1 LLDCKKRKAHA
12 GDLIYWETPDRSRA
26 RLEKALHYGNII
38 IDPRGNC
45 RQKSTQA
52 MEHELIDAIHQSG
65 AKIVIAITGGGSSA
79 IGKLLE
85 VPGGSGSILEAVVP
99 YSQAALEEFLGGT
112 PDQFCSEP
120 TARAMA
126 MAAWMRARR
135 LAGDVDPYKLV
146 GVGLTASLV
155 SSTPKKGEHRIHVGV
170 QTAELTA
177 SYSLTL
183 NKGAR
188 TRIEEELLAADLLIT
203 ALGEVCVPTC
213 GDFNKAVQSSL
224 LDGEQIEHQR
234 QLAEPAWSELL
245 LGKRQIIFAGEPISL
260 KGVFPGA
267 FNPLHAGHREMM
279 AQATKRLGK
288 VAYEIS
294 ITNVDK
300 PPIDFIEIQNR
311 LNGIGEHD
319 VVLTTAP
326 TFREKAALLPNTT
339 FVVGIDTLVRI
350 ADPRYYHDNPA
361 ERDQAIADIAA
372 AGCRFLVFGREL
384 KGDFCCLA
392 DVELPTALRD
402 LCEAVPESEFHED
415 VSSTELRR
423 D

>member
-1 LLDCKKRKAHA
+1 MDK
-12 GDLIYWETPDRSRA
+12 
-26 RLEKALHYGNII
+26 
-38 IDPRGNC
+38 
-45 RQKSTQA
+45 
-52 MEHELIDAIHQSG
+52 ELITAIHQSG
-65 AKIVIAITGGGSSA
+65 AKLGIAITGGGSSA

-126 MAAWMRARR
+126 MAAWMRAWH
-135 LAGDVDPYKLV
+135 LAGDADPYQLV
-146 GVGLTASLV
+146 GVGLTASLI
-155 SSTPKKGEHRIHVGV
+155 SGTPKKGEHRVHVGV
-170 QTAELTA
+170 QTAERTA

-188 TRIEEELLAADLLIT
+188 ARHEEEQLAADLLIS
-203 ALGEVCVPTC
+203 ALADNCLTRSEK
-213 GDFNKAVQSSL
+213 FSASLSL
-224 LDGEQIEHQR
+224 LSGEHVER
-234 QLAEPAWSELL
+234 QEQVSEPAWSELL
-245 LGKRQIIFAGEPISL
+245 LGTRHMVFAEEPTSL

-279 AQATKRLGK
+279 AQASERLGK

-300 PPIDFIEIQNR
+300 PPIDFIEIHNR
-311 LNGIGEHD
+311 LSGIGQHD

-326 TFREKAALLPNTT
+326 TFREKAVLLPNVT
-339 FVVGIDTLVRI
+339 FVVGVDTLVRI
-350 ADPRYYHDNPA
+350 ADPRYYHNNSA
-361 ERDQAIADIAA
+361 ERDQAIEDIAA
-372 AGCRFLVFGREL
+372 ARCRFLVFGREF
-384 KGDFCCLA
+384 KGEFCCVG
-392 DVELPTALRD
+392 DVELPAALRE
-402 LCEAVPESEFHED
+402 LCDAVPESEFHED

-423 D
+423 G

>member
-1 LLDCKKRKAHA
+1 MD
-12 GDLIYWETPDRSRA
+12 
-26 RLEKALHYGNII
+26 N
-38 IDPRGNC
+38 
-45 RQKSTQA
+45 
-52 MEHELIDAIHQSG
+52 ELITEIHRSG
-65 AKIVIAITGGGSSA
+65 AQIVIAITGGGSSA

-85 VPGGSGSILEAVVP
+85 VPGGSASMLESVVP
-99 YSQAALEEFLGGT
+99 YSQVALEEFLGGA

-126 MAAWMRARR
+126 MASWMRARQ
-135 LAGDVDPYKLV
+135 LAAGEDPRKLV
-146 GVGLTASLV
+146 GVGMTASLV
-155 SSTPKKGEHRIHVGV
+155 SNMPKKGDHRIHVGV

-188 TRIEEELLAADLLIT
+188 DRCEEEQLAANLLIS
-203 ALGEVCVPTC
+203 ALGEVCLHT
-213 GDFNKAVQSSL
+213 DNSL
-224 LDGEQIEHQR
+224 QRFLLNGEQVERRQ
-234 QLAEPAWSELL
+234 QLAESEWTELL
-245 LGKRQIIFAGEPISL
+245 LGTQKIVFAGERSSL

-279 AQATKRLGK
+279 AQASKRLGK

-311 LNGIGEHD
+311 LNGLGQHD
-319 VVLTTAP
+319 VVLTAAP

-361 ERDQAIADIAA
+361 ERDKAIEHIAQ

-384 KGDFCCLA
+384 KGKFCCVD
-392 DVELPTALRD
+392 DVELPVELRALCD
-402 LCEAVPESEFHED
+402 VVPEEEFHED

-423 D
+423 S